1 MAIKII
7 GTTVIDDSRQFIP
20 NTVSAGGTTGKTNQ
34 VLVSTGVGVT
44 WANSSGSGEFNTG
57 ISSSVQVFP
66 RSWETSSFTFP
77 STEGKRYVIQSI
89 NVANVAAATTEVN
102 IISRIGTADEKSH
115 LAYNVPIV
123 SGGLVEILKQPIV
136 ANPNDEIR
144 SWSTDYQF
152 VGIDTATEMYISYT
166 EFDDTDYFRVI
177 ASDVTV
183 PTGDLINVYT
193 STEVPS
199 MIQSV
204 HIVNKT
210 NESDFTVSVTIKNG
224 STLTYLAKDLII
236 PRYATVNI
244 MDRPKRIE
252 LNGILGV
259 QVGQVSTVD
268 LIISGKKIRG

>member
-20 NTVSAGGTTGKTNQ
+20 DTVSAGGTTGTPNQ
-34 VLVSTGVGVT
+34 VLVSTGTGVT
-44 WANSSGSGEFNTG
+44 WADPSGSGEFNTG

-66 RSWETSSFTFP
+66 RSWEISSFTFP
-77 STEGKRYVIQSI
+77 PDEGKRYVIQSI
-89 NVANVAAATTEVN
+89 NVANVAVGNTEVN
-102 IISRIGTADEKSH
+102 IISRIGTADEKSY

-123 SGGLVEILKQPIV
+123 SGGLVEIIKQPIV

-144 SWSTDYQF
+144 SWSTDYDY
-152 VGIDTATEMYISYT
+152 VGIDTSTEMYISYT
-166 EFDDTDYFRVI
+166 EFNDPDYFRVI
-177 ASDVTV
+177 ASDLTI
-183 PTGDLINVYT
+183 PTGDLTNVYT
-193 STEVPS
+193 STEFPS

-204 HIVNKT
+204 HIANKT
-210 NESDFTVSVTIKNG
+210 DLGDFTVSITITNG
-224 STLTYLAKDLII
+224 LTTSFLAKDLII
-236 PRYATVNI
+236 PRYSVVNI

-259 QVGQVSTVD
+259 QVGEVSTVD